1 MLHLIKL
8 EWLKVKNYRTFWVI
22 LILYLICI
30 VGVNYIVYEV
40 QLDIFGDKAKKDPT
54 NFFLKMFLENPPYAF
69 PLVWQMACQA
79 ATYLLIIPG
88 LLTVILFT
96 NEYNYKTHRQNLI
109 DGMTRTRFITA
120 KVLNVIILALIS
132 TIVVGITAIAFGYT
146 GNKPFSW
153 QGVHNLVYFF
163 IEFLNYCFLALLFS
177 VLFKRSG
184 ITIGVYFLYV
194 VILELIIFFAFRA
207 YDHNYGYFL
216 PVESADALI
225 NAPVAV
231 KAQKALFMRPDIKYV
246 LITCI
251 SYLALYLFFS
261 YRKFQKDD
269 L

>member
-8 EWLKVKNYRTFWVI
+8 EWLKVKNYRTFWI
-22 LILYLICI
+22 IFILYLICI

-40 QLDIFGDKAKKDPT
+40 QLDIFGEKAKKDPT

-69 PLVWQMACQA
+69 PRVWQMASQA

-96 NEYNYKTHRQNLI
+96 NEFNYKTHRQNLI
-109 DGMTRTRFITA
+109 DGLTRHQFITA
-120 KVLNVIILALIS
+120 KVLNVVILGLIS
-132 TIVVGITAIAFGYT
+132 TVVVGITAVVFGNLN
-146 GNKPFSW
+146 NKPFTW
-153 QGVHNLVYFF
+153 EGVENLGYFF

-177 VLFKRSG
+177 ALFRRSG

-207 YDHNYGYFL
+207 YDYNYGYFL

-225 NAPVAV
+225 SAPVAV
-231 KAQKALFMRPDIKYV
+231 KAQKTLFTKPEMKY
-246 LITCI
+246 LLMTCI
-251 SYLALYLFFS
+251 GYITLYLILS
-261 YRKFQKDD
+261 YRRFKTSD